1 MGIDIDK
8 LLGKLRDLRDDLGMG
23 AAVEEKLPEIAKVL
37 DGLDDIFGD
46 GLQWD
51 DAGKVLGKVVPDL
64 MDVAATLEGTSGVE
78 KRQFVVD
85 AIWIIYKHYDPNIP
99 WIPEW
104 IENKLE
110 QVVVG
115 KLAEAAVEAAYKVY
129 QKFADAREESKTD
142 EE

>member
-1 MGIDIDK
+1 MGIDIGK
-8 LLGKLRDLRDDLGMG
+8 LLGKLGDLRDDLGMG
-23 AAVEEKLPEIAKVL
+23 DSVEEKMPEIAKVL
-37 DGLDDIFGD
+37 EDLDDIFAD

-51 DAGKVLGKVVPDL
+51 DAGKVLGQVVPDL
-64 MDVAATLEGTSGVE
+64 MDVADGLEGTSGAE

-129 QKFADAREESKTD
+129 QKMKDKD
-142 EE
+142 E

>member
-1 MGIDIDK
+1 MGLLDK
-8 LLGKLRDLRDDLGMG
+8 LKDKLNDLKGDLGMG
-23 AAVEEKLPEIAKVL
+23 DSVEEKMPEIAGLLEDL
-37 DGLDDIFGD
+37 DEIFSD

-51 DAGKVLGKVVPDL
+51 DVGKVLGQVVPEL
-64 MDVAATLEGTSGVE
+64 MEIADSLEGKTGAE
-78 KRQFVVD
+78 KREFVSD
-85 AIWIIYKHYDPNIP
+85 AIWVIYKHYDPNIP

-129 QKFADAREESKTD
+129 QKFNDAREEEQKD